1 MGKWSVESLSDISH
15 TVNTHSKTLED
26 IAVDERYTVILL
38 IIIQIKQTKTTCVY
52 VRNPS
57 GQKYRH
63 LLLSLR
69 TLINAD
75 IQLNEHYHH
84 ETANVTQLQ
93 TDNCI
98 FLYY

>member
-1 MGKWSVESLSDISH
+1 MLW
-15 TVNTHSKTLED
+15 
-26 IAVDERYTVILL
+26 
-38 IIIQIKQTKTTCVY
+38 IITQIKQTKTTCVY

-57 GQKYRH
+57 GQIYRH
-63 LLLSLR
+63 LLLSLP
-69 TLINAD
+69 TLIYAD
-75 IQLNEHYHH
+75 TQLKEHYDHH